1 MLNLLVWL
9 FLKERACLKNN
20 SHRESALYDVSQRLG
35 FPMPRA
41 GPALSAA
48 QSPPSLRDRLAL
60 CHRSVRPGLVGGL
73 IWERNPCCP
82 PLCCEGAFQLIFKD
96 KPGERLFIPHCA
108 AQLARLTHFPRPQS
122 LIDGRAGVRGWLC
135 EFRSP
140 ASLLPFS
147 MRGFSPLEGEV
158 ESQNPQHHGHMFSE
172 SLLSPLIL
180 PSWARAHFTEKQA

>member
-1 MLNLLVWL
+1 MW
-9 FLKERACLKNN
+9 
-20 SHRESALYDVSQRLG
+20 
-35 FPMPRA
+35 
-41 GPALSAA
+41 
-48 QSPPSLRDRLAL
+48 
-60 CHRSVRPGLVGGL
+60 GL

-82 PLCCEGAFQLIFKD
+82 PLCCAGAFQLIFKD

-122 LIDGRAGVRGWLC
+122 LTDGRAGVRGWLC

-158 ESQNPQHHGHMFSE
+158 ESQNPQHHSHMFSE

-180 PSWARAHFTEKQA
+180 PSGPMHISQRSKPERGMQWARALQQGGRGDWVSEPQSSVQAPSLLGAPANTRFLPASFLLPAWITLSWPGPPGGIPAPSR